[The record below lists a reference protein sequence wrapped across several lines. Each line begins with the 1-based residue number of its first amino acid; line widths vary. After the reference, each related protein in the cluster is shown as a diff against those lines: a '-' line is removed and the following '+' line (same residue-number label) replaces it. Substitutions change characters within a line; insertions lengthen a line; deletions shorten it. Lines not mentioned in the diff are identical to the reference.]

1 LTIFHIKWL
10 AVIGKLS
17 KVSSSFG
24 AKATW
29 LCSMKAKLSRLRRIN
44 MHRSLIAASFAVLT
58 LASATEPLIAQGYTK
73 KPVNSDWPCQQI
85 LVHNISIPAVWAG
98 PSIEGVNWQSDS
110 KLVDL
115 IDKIAPR
122 RLPLEE
128 AQQDIADFAKTLG
141 PDKNAKLT
149 ALFAG
154 LFHKLDQE
162 RVQLIDG
169 LDRFGHKQKE
179 LGDKLRDETAELH
192 AAQDKA
198 GAAPLPDL
206 KDQSNPTSAPGPG
219 ASILEKLQWDLRIF
233 QDRHKAVSFVCES
246 PVLIEQ
252 RLFALAHTIQ
262 DNMN

>member
-1 LTIFHIKWL
+1 
-10 AVIGKLS
+10 
-17 KVSSSFG
+17 
-24 AKATW
+24 
-29 LCSMKAKLSRLRRIN
+29 MN
-44 MHRSLIAASFAVLT
+44 RSLMAVSFAVLT
-58 LASATEPLIAQGYTK
+58 LAFASQPALAQGYTK
-73 KPVNSDWPCQQI
+73 KAANSDWPCQQI
-85 LVHNISIPAVWAG
+85 LVHNISVPAVWTG
-98 PSIEGVNWQSDS
+98 PSIDGADWQSDA

-122 RLPLEE
+122 RLPLAD
-128 AQQDIADFAKTLG
+128 AQQEITNFAKTLG

-154 LFHKLDQE
+154 LFRKLDQE

-169 LDRFGHKQKE
+169 LDRFGRKQKE
-179 LGDKLRDETAELH
+179 LGDKLREETAELH
-192 AAQDKA
+192 AAQDKE
-198 GAAPLPDL
+198 GAAPLPDI
-206 KDQSNPTSAPGPG
+206 KDQSTPASAPGPG

-252 RLFALAHTIQ
+252 RLFALARTIQ

>member
-1 LTIFHIKWL
+1 MDRSWI
-10 AVIGKLS
+10 ALS
-17 KVSSSFG
+17 F
-24 AKATW
+24 
-29 LCSMKAKLSRLRRIN
+29 
-44 MHRSLIAASFAVLT
+44 AASALAFAIGPAL
-58 LASATEPLIAQGYTK
+58 AQGYGK

-85 LVHNISIPAVWAG
+85 LVHNISVPAVWAG
-98 PSIEGVNWQSDS
+98 PSIDGADWQSDS

-122 RLPLEE
+122 RTPLED
-128 AQQDIADFAKTLG
+128 AQRQITDFAKTLG
-141 PDKNAKLT
+141 ADKNAKLT

-162 RVQLIDG
+162 RVQLIEG

-179 LGDKLRDETAELH
+179 LGDRLREETAELH
-192 AAQDKA
+192 AAQDKE
-198 GAAPLPDL
+198 GAAPLPDI
-206 KDQSNPTSAPGPG
+206 KDHSTPTAAPGPG
-219 ASILEKLQWDLRIF
+219 ASILERLQWDLRIF

>member
-1 LTIFHIKWL
+1 
-10 AVIGKLS
+10 
-17 KVSSSFG
+17 
-24 AKATW
+24 
-29 LCSMKAKLSRLRRIN
+29 MN
-44 MHRSLIAASFAVLT
+44 MDRSLKAIGFAVLT
-58 LASATEPLIAQGYTK
+58 LAFATEPVHAQGYTK

-85 LVHNISIPAVWAG
+85 LVHNISVPAVWAG
-98 PSIEGVNWQSDS
+98 PSIEGIDWQSDS

-122 RLPLEE
+122 RLSLEE
-128 AQQDIADFAKTLG
+128 AQQDITEFAKTLG
-141 PDKNAKLT
+141 ADKNAKLT

-179 LGDKLRDETAELH
+179 LGDKLRVETAELH
-192 AAQDKA
+192 AEQDKE